1 LRLGLGI
8 GPRQGALTSAADA
21 LKGQAL
27 MLTVHHLGISQSE
40 RIVWLCEE
48 LGLDYAF
55 KRYDRRADNR
65 LAPDE
70 YKALHP
76 MGIAPVITDGALT
89 LGESGAICDYICG
102 RYGGGQLTPGP
113 DDPDFAD
120 HLFWFHWANGTFMT
134 TLMMQLVLSGGGE
147 GNLAAVFVNDRSRR
161 AWAMIEARLAEAPFF
176 GGRNLTTADIM
187 MVYCVTTSRA
197 FRGTSLEGHPNL
209 QAYLQRIGARPA
221 YQRAMAKAEPGMAPM
236 LA

>member
-1 LRLGLGI
+1 
-8 GPRQGALTSAADA
+8 
-21 LKGQAL
+21 

-48 LGLDYAF
+48 LGIDYAF

-89 LGESGAICDYICG
+89 LGESGAICDYINAKYGDG
-102 RYGGGQLTPGP
+102 RLAPKP
-113 DDPDFAD
+113 DDADFAD
-120 HLFWFHWANGTFMT
+120 HLFWFHWSNATFMT
-134 TLMMQLVLSGGGE
+134 ILMMQLVGGGE
-147 GNLAAVFVNDRSRR
+147 NPFVQDRARR
-161 AWAMIEARLAEAPFF
+161 AWGMIEQRLGEAPFF

-187 MVYCVTTSRA
+187 MVYCLTTSRA
-197 FRGTSLEGHPNL
+197 FRGTSIDAFPNIK
-209 QAYLQRIGARPA
+209 AYLARIGARPA
-221 YQRAMAKAEPGMAPM
+221 YQRAMAKAEPGMVPM
-236 LA
+236 LS

>member
-1 LRLGLGI
+1 
-8 GPRQGALTSAADA
+8 
-21 LKGQAL
+21 

-48 LGLDYAF
+48 LEIPYEL

-76 MGIAPVITDGALT
+76 MGIAPVITDGPLV
-89 LGESGAICDYICG
+89 LGESGAICDYINT
-102 RYGGGQLTPGP
+102 RYGKGRLAPAP
-113 DDPDFAD
+113 DHPDFAD
-120 HLFWFHWANGTFMT
+120 HLFWFHWSNGTFMT
-134 TLMMQLVLSGGGE
+134 TLMMQLVGGGE
-147 GNLAAVFVNDRSRR
+147 NPFVKDRAQRGWS
-161 AWAMIEARLAEAPFF
+161 MVEQRLGEAPFF
-176 GGRNLTTADIM
+176 GGRTLTTADIM
-187 MVYCVTTSRA
+187 MVYCLTTSRA
-197 FRGTSLEGHPNL
+197 FRGTSIDAFPNIK
-209 QAYLQRIGARPA
+209 AYLARIGARPA